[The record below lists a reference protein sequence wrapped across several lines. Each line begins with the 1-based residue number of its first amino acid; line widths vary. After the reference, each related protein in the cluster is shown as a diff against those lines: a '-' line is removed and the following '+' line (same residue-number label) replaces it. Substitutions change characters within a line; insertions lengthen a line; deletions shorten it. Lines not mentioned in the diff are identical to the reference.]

1 MLIKAISPE
10 NRNEANEF
18 IISKWNSTN
27 IAIRGRIF
35 DTSTMDGF
43 ILYETNTII
52 GLVTYR
58 IDEYECEIMTLDS
71 IKENQGYGTIL
82 LNKVIE
88 AASYTECTKVKLITT
103 NDNVNAFAFYQ
114 KRGFDLVCVYPYTV
128 EYARRL
134 KPSIPMFGDNNI
146 PIKHELEFEI
156 KL

>member
-1 MLIKAISPE
+1 MLIKSISPD
-10 NRNEANEF
+10 NRNEASKF
-18 IISKWNSTN
+18 IISKWHSTN

-43 ILYETNTII
+43 IMYENNIII
-52 GLVTYR
+52 GLVTYI
-58 IDEYECEIMTLDS
+58 IDDYECEIMTLDS

-88 AASYTECTKVKLITT
+88 AASCTECAKVKLITT